1 LGLIKQYKAMKD
13 INKINYTIAAMV
25 SLLGFI
31 AIYMAASKP
40 TENTQKPIT
49 QEPKPISAVVKNY
62 DGWAIKCLQN
72 DSSRNSRSGCYGE
85 KTIQDQ
91 TGAQI
96 SAQVMLID
104 RGGRF
109 VPRLKVTVPF
119 GIFLPAGLSLTL
131 PAQEEFTVPVQ
142 FCEGQGCYINLDLA
156 DDVVQELSNSDTLRV
171 SYLLSSR
178 ETSAIDLPLSGFFD
192 SLKHLKRAESE

>member
-1 LGLIKQYKAMKD
+1 MKN
-13 INKINYTIAAMV
+13 INKINYAVAAVV
-25 SLLGFI
+25 SLLGFV
-31 AIYMAASKP
+31 AIYMAAAKP
-40 TENTQKPIT
+40 PASTQQLIAHET
-49 QEPKPISAVVKNY
+49 KPISVVVKNY
-62 DGWAIKCLQN
+62 DGWVIKCLQN

-96 SAQVMLID
+96 SARVILID

-131 PAQEEFTVPVQ
+131 PAQEEFTVPIQ

-192 SLKHLKRAESE
+192 ALKHLKRAESD